1 MSEQTIDTLIRYG
14 DKGSYSSKKENNAE
28 TVIEKA
34 LEELGIPW
42 VHGDLPKLAEN
53 ANNKKRTMDFVI
65 PDKENPLFIIESS
78 FVATTASGMGDK
90 AKTEIAVGQLIKE
103 YYPSAK
109 FVGFVDGI
117 GWLVRN
123 RDMERMFSAFD
134 YVFTF
139 SEEDMLKFKELLN
152 ETFSND

>member
-1 MSEQTIDTLIRYG
+1 
-14 DKGSYSSKKENNAE
+14 
-28 TVIEKA
+28 
-34 LEELGIPW
+34 
-42 VHGDLPKLAEN
+42 
-53 ANNKKRTMDFVI
+53 
-65 PDKENPLFIIESS
+65 
-78 FVATTASGMGDK
+78 MGDK